1 MPNPTPPE
9 PSTVESL
16 PERAVAGL
24 LRTVLRAALRPTFRA
39 GRPIEQQRRRLERI
53 ARLLPPPRGVE
64 YTPGRCGGIDG
75 EYAESV
81 AARRS
86 PRAILYLH
94 GGAYCVGSPRTHRT
108 ITGTLARLTGARV
121 FAADYRLAPEH
132 PFPAAVEDAVAAWR
146 GLLVTGLGA
155 GQVAI
160 AGDSAGG
167 GLALAAA
174 LSLRDRGEPL
184 PAALV
189 TFSPWVDLAAPR
201 GPVPT
206 GEVMISPEWTA
217 DCAQRYVAGGE
228 ARHPLAS
235 PLHADLRGLPP
246 TLVQVGTDEV
256 LLADSQGIR
265 DALRAAGVDV
275 HYEQYARRW
284 HVFQANAGLL
294 ADADRALERVA
305 RFLGGRWAAERRSSG

>member
-1 MPNPTPPE
+1 MKPAHPSQPRSATVNE
-9 PSTVESL
+9 PL
-16 PERAVAGL
+16 HERAVAGL
-24 LRTVLRAALRPTFRA
+24 LRGVLRATLLPTFRA
-39 GRPIEQQRRRLERI
+39 GRPVQQQRRRLERI
-53 ARLLPPPRGVE
+53 GRLLLPPRDAS
-64 YTPGRCGGIDG
+64 YTTGRCGGIAG
-75 EYAESV
+75 EFVVS
-81 AARRS
+81 RRVQS
-86 PRAILYLH
+86 PEAILYLH

-132 PFPAAVEDAVAAWR
+132 PFPAAVDDAVAAWH
-146 GLLVTGLGA
+146 GLLAEGFEANRL
-155 GQVAI
+155 AI

-174 LSLRDRGEPL
+174 LRLRDRGEPL

-189 TFSPWVDLAAPR
+189 TFSPWVNLAAER
-201 GPVPT
+201 DDVPE
-206 GEVMISPEWTA
+206 GEVMISPAWTA
-217 DCAQRYVAGGE
+217 ECARRYLAGADPRE
-228 ARHPLAS
+228 PLAS

-256 LLADSQGIR
+256 LLGDSQSILA
-265 DALRAAGVDV
+265 ALRAAGVAV
-275 HYEQYARRW
+275 QYEEYARRW

-305 RFLGGRWAAERRSSG
+305 RFLAARWSAER